1 GKPVRQLT
9 NKWSEEFEA
18 SGLQPLP
25 MPFQSLIAFPILE
38 GARQAGMK
46 DIYPGIAGQSVAL
59 LNKIRPAQEIVEAM
73 ARPAIEIPSERTKA
87 AGATDEE
94 VAESIFVAM
103 ALRAGGSF
111 AHSSV
116 AMEALEHK

>member
-1 GKPVRQLT
+1 MSDHFYEADNRKGLRKLRDLRPNLFKAFLEFDAKVF
-9 NKWSEEFEA
+9 EEGALSVKTKE
-18 SGLQPLP
+18 
-25 MPFQSLIAFPILE
+25 LIA
-38 GARQAGMK
+38 
-46 DIYPGIAGQSVAL
+46 VATAHVTQCPYCIDTHT
-59 LNKIRPAQEIVEAM
+59 KRA
-73 ARPAIEIPSERTKA
+73 KA

-116 AMEALEHK
+116 AMDALEHK

>member
-1 GKPVRQLT
+1 MSDHFYPADNRKGLRKLRDLRPNLFKAFLEFDAKVF
-9 NKWSEEFEA
+9 EEGALSVKTKE
-18 SGLQPLP
+18 
-25 MPFQSLIAFPILE
+25 LIA
-38 GARQAGMK
+38 
-46 DIYPGIAGQSVAL
+46 VATAHITQCPYCIDTHT
-59 LNKIRPAQEIVEAM
+59 KRA
-73 ARPAIEIPSERTKA
+73 KA